1 MIADDHAPQRMA
13 VRMALETEDFKVVGE
28 SADADSAYEAALK
41 LRPDVCLLDIHMPG
55 NGIEAA
61 RRIVDKL
68 PGVSVVMLTVSRNND
83 DLFDSL
89 KAGAAGYLLKD
100 IDPKQLPEALH
111 AVLQGEAALPMSL
124 IERLVEEFRDRSQRK
139 RFSPFGR
146 REVRLSDE
154 EWKVLELLKEGLST
168 ADIGDRLFISPGV
181 VRSNVTS
188 ILTKLRETRRP

>member
-13 VRMALETEDFKVVGE
+13 VRMALETEDFKIVGE
-28 SADADSAYEAALK
+28 SSDADSAYEAALR

-61 RRIVDKL
+61 RRIVRDL
-68 PGVSVVMLTVSRNND
+68 PGVAVVMLTVSRNDD

-111 AVLQGEAALPMSL
+111 AVLQGEAALPTSL
-124 IERLVEEFRDRSQRK
+124 IERLVEEFGDRSKRK
-139 RFSPFGR
+139 RFSRLAR

-168 ADIGDRLFISPGV
+168 ADIGNRLFISAGA

-188 ILTKLRETRRP
+188 ILTKLRDTQR

>member
-1 MIADDHAPQRMA
+1 
-13 VRMALETEDFKVVGE
+13 MALETEDFKVVGE
-28 SADADSAYEAALK
+28 AADADSAYEAALK

-61 RRIVDKL
+61 RRIVGKL

-89 KAGAAGYLLKD
+89 KAGADGYLLKD